1 MKAFVNPDLKV
12 IRINQRDIIATSGIV
27 NNVYS
32 NNSMIFNGGWWG
44 YGRAPERNWDWDGT
58 YEW

>member
-1 MKAFVNPDLKV
+1 MQV

>member
-1 MKAFVNPDLKV
+1 MKEYISPAMQV
-12 IRINQRDIIATSGIV
+12 IRIKERDIIATSGTV

-44 YGRAPERNWDWDGT
+44 NGRAPRRGIWDN
-58 YEW
+58 E